1 MSSLPEAVL
10 FRIDIRFQNEIIL
23 TCPVDTGRLRSSL
36 VVKTTSKGLMLTMVE
51 YGKHVEFGTFKQRPN
66 PFVRTVIY
74 AKLGKIITEEI
85 NRYYGN

>member
-1 MSSLPEAVL
+1 
-10 FRIDIRFQNEIIL
+10 
-23 TCPVDTGRLRSSL
+23 
-36 VVKTTSKGLMLTMVE
+36 MVE

-85 NRYYGN
+85 NRYYGNWQIGLYKFFILEYCQETSVKTPRGTNGQYYKRKKRAS